1 MKTPLRSVFLPLLA
15 AAAFAMPALAQPP
28 AAPATTPAP
37 ETPEQPA
44 AKPTSS
50 GGRELPAFTDADS
63 RVYFIQLKGE
73 FGRDVN
79 INPLRQVVA
88 DAQRFQP
95 DILLVQIDTDFAFF
109 GQQRQ
114 EFEQDPNVAFGQLE
128 TARSLALLFTDEI
141 RDDADWKT
149 RSGEKPRVIMWVKR
163 AMGGAAFLPF
173 IVEDIYYTPGA
184 HHGGIGHLER
194 SLQAGDKVVHEK
206 MYGARLGRAEGLA
219 LKGKHDPRILRAM
232 ARTEYVLS
240 VSFVDGKPVFYED
253 ESGDLLLT
261 DNPANNPA
269 KLDSMEEL
277 LRMKGKNVLTLDADT
292 AFKIGLSKGTVET
305 TDDLANELGI
315 ARSFV
320 IVPGRSEQILAR
332 WSKDVGEAERKLNS
346 LWRDYSRISV
356 AGATPAERNKARSQ
370 QISRLREI
378 KTTLDRFGN
387 AINPRKLEGFPRDA
401 EQFDRLIGTIQEA
414 IRRDR

>member
-1 MKTPLRSVFLPLLA
+1 MKTVLRSVLLPVLA
-15 AAAFAMPALAQPP
+15 AAAFTMPALAQ
-28 AAPATTPAP
+28 APATTPAP
-37 ETPEQPA
+37 ETPAQPA
-44 AKPTSS
+44 AKPST
-50 GGRELPAFTDADS
+50 GGRELPAFTDADN
-63 RVYFIQLKGE
+63 RVYFIHLKGE

-95 DILLVQIDTDFAFF
+95 DIILVQVDTDFAVF
-109 GQQRQ
+109 GQQR
-114 EFEQDPNVAFGQLE
+114 EDYAQDAGTAFNQLE

-149 RSGEKPRVIMWVKR
+149 RKGEKPRVIMWVKR

-173 IVEDIYYTPGA
+173 IVEDIYYAPGA
-184 HHGGIGHLER
+184 HHGGIGQLER
-194 SLQAGDKVVHEK
+194 IFEGVGDKVAQEK
-206 MYGARLGRAEGLA
+206 QYSLRLGRAEGLA

-261 DNPANNPA
+261 DNPIGNPSKA
-269 KLDSMEEL
+269 DTMEEL
-277 LRMKGKNVLTLDADT
+277 LRMRGKNVLTLDADT

-305 TDDLANELGI
+305 TDDLASELGI

-320 IVPGRSEQILAR
+320 VVPGRAEQILAR
-332 WSKDVGEAERKLNS
+332 WSKDIGEAERKLNS
-346 LWRDYSRISV
+346 LWRDYSRITV
-356 AGATPAERNKARSQ
+356 AGATPAERNKGRSQ

-378 KTTLDRFGN
+378 KTTLDRFGA
-387 AINPRKLEGFPRDA
+387 AINPRKLEGFPRDT
-401 EQFDRLIGTIQEA
+401 EQFERLISNIQEA